1 MQLIFTESLICA
13 SHKVKT
19 YFEWLTLWLLHS
31 KVNHKQNKKTAL
43 RMGENTCKWSNW
55 KRINLQNIQTFHA
68 TKYQNNKQS
77 SQKMRSKWE
86 NLNLKNEKIF
96 FSKEGKQIAKR
107 HMKRWSTSLII
118 KEMHIKITMR
128 YHLTSVRMVIIKNI
142 YKL

>member
-55 KRINLQNIQTFHA
+55 KRINLQNIQTFHG

-86 NLNLKNEKIF
+86 NLNLKKWEDLLLQRRQTDSQEAHEK
-96 FSKEGKQIAKR
+96 
-107 HMKRWSTSLII
+107 MVN
-118 KEMHIKITMR
+118 ITD
-128 YHLTSVRMVIIKNI
+128 Y
-142 YKL
+142 